1 MNFKSVTSSLGYC
14 GLIPI
19 VAGVAL
25 TWWNFET
32 SFFDGPTL
40 FVGYSALILC
50 FLAGAIWGRV
60 LSGVS
65 SRRGSLMLIG
75 SNVIV
80 IIAWLALLISS
91 EFFALGILILSLGYV
106 AILVGEVRFAKELMS
121 GVTLDYLQLRFT
133 LTILICLGHV
143 GIIIEYV

>member
-19 VAGVAL
+19 VAGVVL

-75 SNVIV
+75 SNAIV

-106 AILVGEVRFAKELMS
+106 AILVGEFRFAKRLMS

-143 GIIIEYV
+143 GIIIAYV